1 MTIFTDIGAAIEE
14 ARFRSGITGR
24 SFAVLQCRYG
34 SLKVIQDRIIRG
46 KKHSVMFSTKYDKYH
61 SVLPGVRDGS

>member
-1 MTIFTDIGAAIEE
+1 MTIFTDIEAAIEE

-24 SFAVLQCRYG
+24 SFAVLQCKYG
-34 SLKVIQDRIIRG
+34 SLKVIQDRAVKS

-61 SVLPGVRDGS
+61 SVLRG